1 MLKSLN
7 NDDIQVTPFLAKKS
21 WNVQNIR
28 NEGLIL
34 WISGS
39 LSGPI
44 SHTYLDY
51 EDGSGTP
58 ITNSFASL
66 ALQQQGNSNQL
77 NYQRGIS
84 GSGTFYPTTSEFYN
98 SASLPVNPDGTF
110 MKVVYDVH
118 RAMFYNPNA
127 NQTQIFGLERTDI
140 NFSPRQLT
148 NNMDVF
154 SFKKTQFGEKIVPNS
169 VLMKDTFGEINYT
182 IRDDGNT
189 NLILSGSYFSK
200 FQTIRFE
207 SEL

>member
-1 MLKSLN
+1 MIKLLN

-21 WNVQNIR
+21 WNIQNIK

-51 EDGSGTP
+51 ESGTGTP

-66 ALQQQGNSNQL
+66 ALQQQGTVNQIS
-77 NYQRGIS
+77 YHRGIS
-84 GSGTFYPTTSEFYN
+84 GSGTFYPVTSEFYN
-98 SASLPVNPDGTF
+98 SASLPINADGTF

-118 RAMFYNPNA
+118 RMMFYNPSA
-127 NQTQIFGLERTDI
+127 NQTQLFGLENTDI
-140 NFSPRQLT
+140 NFTPRQLT

-154 SFKKTQFGEKIVPNS
+154 SLQRNQFGEKIVPNT
-169 VLMKDTFGEINYT
+169 MIIRDTSGEINYT
-182 IRDDGNT
+182 IRDDGET